1 MDGCLNGGFQVKR
14 IDPSDELMIMNDFGS
29 NVNLVVNG
37 EALTQEQIVNKYYYG
52 NNAFETMK
60 NNQFNPKPFKKEIKL
75 PEETKPI
82 EPGQVDP
89 ASFFGSS
96 LRGLI

>member
-1 MDGCLNGGFQVKR
+1 MNGGVNVVR
-14 IDPSDELMIMNDFGS
+14 RDPTNDLMIMNDFQS

-37 EALTQEQIVNKYYYG
+37 EALTQEQLVNKLYYSNDAYEKMR
-52 NNAFETMK
+52 NNEFVVNK
-60 NNQFNPKPFKKEIKL
+60 LKPFKKEIEL
-75 PEETKPI
+75 PDDPKPI

-96 LRGLI
+96 MKGLF